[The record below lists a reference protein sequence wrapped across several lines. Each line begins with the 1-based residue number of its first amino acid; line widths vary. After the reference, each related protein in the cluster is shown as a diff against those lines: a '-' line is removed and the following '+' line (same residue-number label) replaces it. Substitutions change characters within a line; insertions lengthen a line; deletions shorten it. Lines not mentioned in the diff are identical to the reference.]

1 MNCPPDAKSP
11 ARREAAGLGETP
23 SPGRIDGGD
32 IPPKTAPVRADILR
46 EPIAVREARRQLNLE
61 FLHECAGG
69 MRDHAGFVKTFAEIG
84 DVAGICYSL
93 RRLLAHVD
101 AAQLVFT
108 ELRDALA
115 SSAEASP

>member
-1 MNCPPDAKSP
+1 
-11 ARREAAGLGETP
+11 
-23 SPGRIDGGD
+23 
-32 IPPKTAPVRADILR
+32 VRADILR